1 VTVTRT
7 SFGRDWDDVLKQWA
21 LGGPMNVT
29 AEDGWA
35 ALGALERL
43 RPGYLAEVHENQPRA
58 NFTLSHLI
66 AQGMDLFACEDLP
79 GLNRIIKRIEKGDR
93 GGESEIRVAAFLR
106 RLGLSLTLEPVL
118 DGKKPDLAIEDEAG
132 RVYVEV
138 IFPEWSAPLVEL
150 VELLK
155 EARDAL
161 MRVIQVGQ
169 HLQVAFLEDPTPSAV
184 GVIAAALASLQP
196 SQTIR
201 PIKDVALVRLT
212 LLGEETQGIALSDG
226 PVYGAA
232 RMQPTVDSG
241 YHVEVKAAFSDERAE
256 RLLEQERRHFQ
267 QGQPNIVAMDLSQ
280 LAGSVKAWTPLLE
293 RSFESEQNAI
303 LGAVVLCTVH
313 FNGVLSPGVLE
324 GSVIENPNAAAPID
338 RKLLNRIRGSLLTP

>member
-1 VTVTRT
+1 
-7 SFGRDWDDVLKQWA
+7 
-21 LGGPMNVT
+21 MNVT
-29 AEDGWA
+29 AQDGWA

-43 RPGYLAEVHENQPRA
+43 RPTYLAEFHATQPRA
-58 NFTLSHLI
+58 NFSLLYLAS
-66 AQGMDLFACEDLP
+66 QGMDLLACENLP
-79 GLNRIIKRIEKGDR
+79 GLHRIIKRIEKGDR
-93 GGESEIRVAAFLR
+93 GAESEIRVAAFLR
-106 RLGLSLTLEPVL
+106 RQGLPVTLEPPL
-118 DGKKPDLAIEDEAG
+118 DGKRPDLAIEDEAG
-132 RVYVEV
+132 RVYLEV
-138 IFPEWSAPLVEL
+138 IFPEWSAPLAEL
-150 VELLK
+150 VELLT

-212 LLGEETQGIALSDG
+212 PFGEETQGIALSDG

-232 RMQPTVDSG
+232 RVQPTVDSG

-256 RLLEQERRHFQ
+256 RLLEQERPHFQ

-293 RSFESEQNAI
+293 RSFTSEQNAV
-303 LGAVVLCTVH
+303 LGAVILCAVH
-313 FNGVLSPGVLE
+313 FNYVLTPGVLE
-324 GSVIENPNAAAPID
+324 GRVIENPNAATPID
-338 RKLLNRIRGSLLTP
+338 RKLLDRLRSGFLTPGTLGGEPNTV